1 MSSPFQKSFSAK
13 NPMSPLNGAYTSA
26 ADGMVTVSYD
36 DIHKDFQQGIANN
49 VSKAYTKNSNPCD
62 DPNTVQYTKDSVL
75 KKCPKK
81 TAPSTTNSTFGAMP
95 ADLKALA
102 DKETST
108 TSNKVSNK
116 GMFGV
121 Q

>member
-13 NPMSPLNGAYTSA
+13 NPMSPLNGAYTEA
-26 ADGMVTVSYD
+26 KDGMVTVSYD

-81 TAPSTTNSTFGAMP
+81 TSSDN
-95 ADLKALA
+95 
-102 DKETST
+102 ETST